1 MIRLKKFYRERV
13 LPILERF
20 DQLCDSPSWQPT
32 LEKLEQGL
40 TAAKQAALQLPLFWV
55 ALVLMAAAVLAFW
68 RPNYFF
74 IHDDWRTLALM
85 VNQPLKQYVLQPEGE
100 EWFPFFHLAFY
111 GLVRT
116 CGDHYGRMIL
126 VTCLVTGLNAF
137 LLYLF
142 LRRHLRAD
150 LALAL
155 SLFYAVAAVHLATT
169 PMAFYL
175 CYGLCLAFFLAAL
188 LLTDRFSR
196 SPSPGLLLG
205 IGLCGALSVL
215 SHNYTLLALA
225 ALPLYPLF
233 TGNPDNR
240 RGFWALSA
248 IFLAVGLV
256 FALGYFKFAGI
267 KAASSINHGL
277 FTRFPFW
284 YFPLHW
290 FAGAFAAP
298 FTYMFYNDRLPP
310 GLQLA
315 IGAIFFGFIMAIIF
329 FWGNRA
335 EKRLG
340 LWALGVNGLPFLL
353 VSLVRCY
360 DYLGQ
365 PFSHRYGVFTFLG
378 ALLLVGLAW
387 TIAARKLPHRPWSQV
402 LVPLVVI
409 AGVILGRFYH
419 TPHIQNLY
427 KTRSHIARITYEFYG
442 ENAPDDLNSP
452 EEASRIFLIPDYP
465 VLTEGQIVAI
475 RHFLKDP
482 AGGPQLSGSRLAP

>member
-1 MIRLKKFYRERV
+1 MIRLRKCYRERL
-13 LPILERF
+13 LPVLERF
-20 DQLCDSPSWQPT
+20 DRLCDSPRWRPT
-32 LEKLEQGL
+32 LEKLAQAL
-40 TAAKQAALQLPLFWV
+40 TAAKQAALQLPRFWV

-68 RPNYFF
+68 RPYYFF

-85 VNQPLKQYVLQPEGE
+85 VDQPLKQYVLQPEGE
-100 EWFPFFHLAFY
+100 EWFPIFHLAFF

-116 CGDHYGRMIL
+116 FGDHYGWMIL
-126 VTCLVTGLNAF
+126 VTCLGTGLSAF

-142 LRRHLRAD
+142 LKRHLRPD

-155 SLFYAVAAVHLATT
+155 SLFYAVAPVHLATA

-196 SPSPGLLLG
+196 SPSLGLLLM
-205 IGLCGALSVL
+205 IGLCGTLSVF

-233 TGNPDNR
+233 TGNPGNR
-240 RGFWALSA
+240 REFWALSA
-248 IFLAVGLV
+248 VFLALGLV
-256 FALGYFKFAGI
+256 FALGYFKFAGV

-290 FAGAFAAP
+290 FAGAYAAP
-298 FTYMFYNDRLPP
+298 FTYVFYNDRLPP

-315 IGAIFFGFIMAIIF
+315 IGAIFFGLITAVIF
-329 FWGNRA
+329 SWGNRG

-340 LWALGVNGLPFLL
+340 LWALALNGLPFLT
-353 VSLVRCY
+353 VSLVRCNFS
-360 DYLGQ
+360 LGQ
-365 PFSHRYGVFTFLG
+365 AFSHRYGVFTFLG

-387 TIAARKLPHRPWSQV
+387 TIAGRKLPHRPWAQV
-402 LVPLVVI
+402 LLPLGVM
-409 AGVILGRFYH
+409 AGIILGQFWH
-419 TPHIQNLY
+419 TPGIQNLY
-427 KTRSHIARITYEFYG
+427 KDRSHIARITYEYYG
-442 ENAPDDLNSP
+442 ENPADDLNSP

-465 VLTEGQIVAI
+465 FLTEGQIVAI
-475 RHFLKDP
+475 RRFLQDP
-482 AGGPQLSGSRLAP
+482 AGGPQLSASRLEP